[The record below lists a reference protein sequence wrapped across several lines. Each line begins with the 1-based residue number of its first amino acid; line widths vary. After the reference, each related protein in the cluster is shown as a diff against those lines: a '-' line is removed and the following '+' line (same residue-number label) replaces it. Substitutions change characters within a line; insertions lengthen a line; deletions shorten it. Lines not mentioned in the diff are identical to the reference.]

1 MAPFPFLVDPVA
13 TFIVPRSRKLT
24 SHRTKHYK
32 TKAHHN
38 TSNGKGIN
46 SKVAIALICVGV
58 ALMVIGITMSFYF
71 RRRKAKQNAERNND
85 DANDREVGMSENLVG
100 GPAPQASG
108 PPAYSSDASRGLY
121 GGGGGGASEYKDTS
135 RSSSEYGSD
144 REGHL
149 GGTLGGGRRGGYS
162 AVDTGYDP
170 GAGEAASYYAQGPAT
185 QPGYDYAPQR
195 PPMAFKV
202 SPTPV

>member
-1 MAPFPFLVDPVA
+1 MSPFPFLVDPVA

-24 SHRTKHYK
+24 SHRTKTK
-32 TKAHHN
+32 TKVHHHN
-38 TSNGKGIN
+38 TSNGKGVN

-58 ALMVIGITMSFYF
+58 ALIVIGIAMSVYF
-71 RRRKAKQNAERNND
+71 RRRKAKQNAARSD
-85 DANDREVGMSENLVG
+85 DDENDREVGMSENLVG
-100 GPAPQASG
+100 GPAPSG
-108 PPAYSSDASRGLY
+108 PPAYSSDANGGLY
-121 GGGGGGASEYKDTS
+121 GGGGGGGGAAAYKDGS

-144 REGHL
+144 QEGRNL
-149 GGTLGGGRRGGYS
+149 GGSRKGGYS

-170 GAGEAASYYAQGPAT
+170 GAGEAASYYSQGLST
-185 QPGYDYAPQR
+185 QPAYDHVPQR

>member
-1 MAPFPFLVDPVA
+1 MSPFPFLVDPVA

-24 SHRTKHYK
+24 SHRTKTK
-32 TKAHHN
+32 TKVHHHN

-58 ALMVIGITMSFYF
+58 ALIVIGIAMSIYF
-71 RRRKAKQNAERNND
+71 RRRKAKQNAARND
-85 DANDREVGMSENLVG
+85 DENDREVGMSENLVG
-100 GPAPQASG
+100 GPAPSG
-108 PPAYSSDASRGLY
+108 PPAYSSDANGGLY
-121 GGGGGGASEYKDTS
+121 GGSGGAAAYKDAS

-144 REGHL
+144 HEGRL
-149 GGTLGGGRRGGYS
+149 GGNLGGSRKGGYS
-162 AVDTGYDP
+162 AVDTAYDP
-170 GAGEAASYYAQGPAT
+170 GAGEAASYYAQGP
-185 QPGYDYAPQR
+185 QSGYDHVPQR